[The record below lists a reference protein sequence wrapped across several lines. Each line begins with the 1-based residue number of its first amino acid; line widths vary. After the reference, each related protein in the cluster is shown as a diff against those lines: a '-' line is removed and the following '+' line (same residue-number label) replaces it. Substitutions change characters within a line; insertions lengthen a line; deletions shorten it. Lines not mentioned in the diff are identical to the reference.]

1 MCAYIIEGACVAI
14 FDSWL
19 YLDLELPMV
28 QALKLVNASN
38 TTVLLTWSLPN
49 TSVPVL
55 YYLVSPVGGGGG
67 GVSPHLKV
75 HARVHSAGSRI
86 VPKSPPHATPTESF
100 TQKRSKPRKAKCRAL
115 H

>member
-1 MCAYIIEGACVAI
+1 MCAYIIEGACIAI

-19 YLDLELPMV
+19 YLDLELPVV

-67 GVSPHLKV
+67 GVASL
-75 HARVHSAGSRI
+75 
-86 VPKSPPHATPTESF
+86 KSPRACALCWVTHC
-100 TQKRSKPRKAKCRAL
+100 TQITSAC
-115 H
+115 HTH